1 MASICAF
8 ISQFPLLWNTFAIS
22 DPSCAHTFHCLSNN
36 ALAFLGLVSSVSH
49 LRAFWILLDLYF
61 IPGDVPLSLAV
72 SFSGAFALLTVLH
85 CASSLHGGMVRDPAM
100 GAGGFIVPGFYLTSF
115 MFGGRGDDSG
125 DCGDHR
131 RRSGMPAGEGHT
143 TGSPVEVSHPL
154 QYCAR
159 SAGSCVILASS

>member
-1 MASICAF
+1 MFTSQVLASLSSLCAF
-8 ISQFPLLWNTFAIS
+8 IAQFPLLWNTFAIS

-36 ALAFLGLVSSVSH
+36 ALAFLGLISSVSH

-72 SFSGAFALLTVLH
+72 SFSGAFALLTVLR

-100 GAGGFIVPGFYLTSF
+100 GAGGFIVPGFYSTSF
-115 MFGGRGDDSG
+115 MFGGRRGDG
-125 DCGDHR
+125 GGADCGDQRKR
-131 RRSGMPAGEGHT
+131 RGTPAEDGRT

-154 QYCAR
+154 IHQ
-159 SAGSCVILASS
+159 